1 MRPSPLHRARV
12 RRAGPCGARPQIMH
26 AQIFGTPRRTIK
38 QCRLLRRGTRN
49 QLQKWAGCFRWRRPR
64 PISSRP
70 RFRGDL
76 SMCAT
81 TASRQQKWRILLALF
96 FGATIALA
104 PAIADARGGSSY
116 GGRSSSMGSRGSRTY
131 EPNGAQPLSRSVTPA
146 PEAPRQPGI
155 TPAMPSPAYGG
166 GSFFQRHPFLT
177 GLAGG
182 FIGSWLFGHSGW
194 ATDGVGSGGSMLGG
208 LLQLL
213 IIGLIIYFVVR
224 LVRGWAFANGARGGA
239 RGGGAFWPGSAGA
252 ASAATAR
259 GRGRDINVAD
269 ADLGT
274 FQTIHAAVQEAW
286 SAGDLAQLRRLM
298 TPEMLSYFSEELT
311 RNASQGVQNL
321 VANVELL
328 KGDLSE
334 AWEEGDLQYAT
345 AYLRWRALDY
355 VVRVGRSP
363 GDPDWLVSGDPRTP
377 AEAEEMWTFV
387 RRRGANWLLSAIQ
400 QI

>member
-1 MRPSPLHRARV
+1 
-12 RRAGPCGARPQIMH
+12 
-26 AQIFGTPRRTIK
+26 
-38 QCRLLRRGTRN
+38 
-49 QLQKWAGCFRWRRPR
+49 
-64 PISSRP
+64 
-70 RFRGDL
+70 
-76 SMCAT
+76 MCAT

-96 FGATIALA
+96 FSATIALA

-146 PEAPRQPGI
+146 PEAPRQPGLAP
-155 TPAMPSPAYGG
+155 TMPSPAYGGGFGG

-239 RGGGAFWPGSAGA
+239 RGGGAFWPGSGGA
-252 ASAATAR
+252 AAAAAAR

-269 ADLGT
+269 ADLQA
-274 FQTIHAAVQEAW
+274 FQGIHAAVQEAW
-286 SAGDLAQLRRLM
+286 SAGDLGQLLRLM

-345 AYLRWRALDY
+345 AYLRWRANDY
-355 VVRVGRSP
+355 VARSGRTP
-363 GDPDWLVSGDPRTP
+363 GDPDWLFSGDPRSR
-377 AEAEEMWTFV
+377 ARLEARMTTLPLF
-387 RRRGANWLLSAIQ
+387 LHI
-400 QI
+400 